1 MSNNSNIRDN
11 NMYGTVAEFLQDKI
25 EDGSCL
31 SFVSAYFTINAF
43 HQLKDKLTNIESLR
57 FLFGEPTFIQG
68 LDPTKTES
76 KVFSLESLRFLFGE
90 PTFIQGLD
98 PTKTESKVFSLTERG
113 LKLGNY
119 LLQKEIAK
127 ACAEW
132 IEDKVEIRENEID
145 KLVYGL
151 YDLTDDEIAIVEGSV

>member
-43 HQLKDKLTNIESLR
+43 HQLKDKLTNIEAFR
-57 FLFGEPTFIQG
+57 FLFGE
-68 LDPTKTES
+68 S
-76 KVFSLESLRFLFGE
+76 
-90 PTFIQGLD
+90 TFIQGLD

-113 LKLGNY
+113 LELGNY
-119 LLQKEIAK
+119 LPQKEIAK

-151 YDLTDDEIAIVEGSV
+151 YGLTDDEIAIVEGKQ

>member
-11 NMYGTVAEFLQDKI
+11 NMYGTVAEFLRDKI

-43 HQLKDKLTNIESLR
+43 HQLKDKLKNIEALR

-76 KVFSLESLRFLFGE
+76 KVFR
-90 PTFIQGLD
+90 
-98 PTKTESKVFSLTERG
+98 LTEQG

-119 LLQKEIAK
+119 LPQKEIAK

-132 IEDKVEIRENEID
+132 IEDKVEIRGNEID

-151 YDLTDDEIAIVEGSV
+151 YDLTDDDIAIVEGSV

>member
-11 NMYGTVAEFLQDKI
+11 DMYGTVAEFLQDKI
-25 EDGSCL
+25 EDGSSL

-43 HQLKDKLTNIESLR
+43 HQLKDKLKNIEALR

-76 KVFSLESLRFLFGE
+76 KVFR
-90 PTFIQGLD
+90 
-98 PTKTESKVFSLTERG
+98 LTEQG

-119 LLQKEIAK
+119 LPQKEIAK

-132 IEDKVEIRENEID
+132 IEDKVEIRGNEID

>member
-1 MSNNSNIRDN
+1 MSNKSNIRDN
-11 NMYGTVAEFLQDKI
+11 DMYGTVAEFLQDKI

-43 HQLKDKLTNIESLR
+43 HQLKDKLANIESLR

-76 KVFSLESLRFLFGE
+76 KVFR
-90 PTFIQGLD
+90 
-98 PTKTESKVFSLTERG
+98 LTEQG

-119 LLQKEIAK
+119 LPQKEIAR

-151 YDLTDDEIAIVEGSV
+151 YDLTDDDIAIVEGSV